1 MTGGEEGVLGTETHD
16 SLSKSFGHAGGNRK
30 IGSATTN
37 ASERR
42 ILGKAYSSGQCTEDW
57 CRGGIEV
64 DFAARAER
72 ASARVSVTHTKKVE

>member
-16 SLSKSFGHAGGNRK
+16 SLSKGFSHGRGDGGISRLLGRVVGEKNP
-30 IGSATTN
+30 S
-37 ASERR
+37 SE
-42 ILGKAYSSGQCTEDW
+42 GAEDRS
-57 CRGGIEV
+57 RGGIEV